1 MTILEVIC
9 LVNRKI
15 VSERKA
21 ELEKIKA
28 PSILIDKCNLKIAD
42 CDALT
47 LRVSGLAR
55 THKVKDV
62 AVDSFKVVET
72 TGDYYK
78 GGKKKTT
85 VIKMQTAQG
94 IYFYDYFSNKI
105 GTYTANGN
113 AIDLE
118 VPFHKLD
125 RI

>member
-28 PSILIDKCNLKIAD
+28 PSMFIDKCKIKLAD

-47 LRVSGLAR
+47 LKVKGLTR

-62 AVDSFKVVET
+62 VVNSFKVVET
-72 TGDYYK
+72 TGDYFK

-85 VIKMQTAQG
+85 VIKMQTAKG
-94 IYFYDYFSNKI
+94 TYFYDYYSNKI
-105 GTYTANGN
+105 GTYTSKNV
-113 AIDLE
+113 IDLE
-118 VPFHKLD
+118 VPFSTSD